1 MAMSRTG
8 RVERSTS
15 ESRVL
20 VELDLD
26 GTGVTRIS
34 TGVGFYDHM
43 LDSFARHG
51 LFDLRVQ
58 TEGDVQVD
66 PHHSVED
73 TAIALGSAV
82 RQALGDRSG
91 IRRFG
96 TAFVPLDEA
105 LTRAVVDLSG
115 RPYLVHHEPA
125 GLAPMIGA
133 YETSLTRHVWEAFS
147 VHAAICLHVDV
158 ERGRNAHHVAETQ
171 FKAVARALRM
181 AGEPDPRETGVPST
195 KGTLTA

>member
-1 MAMSRTG
+1 MSRTG

-34 TGVGFYDHM
+34 TGVGLYDHM

-181 AGEPDPRETGVPST
+181 AAEPDPRETGVPST

>member
-26 GTGVTRIS
+26 GAGVTRIS

-181 AGEPDPRETGVPST
+181 AAEPDPRETGVPST

>member
-1 MAMSRTG
+1 MSRTG

-26 GTGVTRIS
+26 GAGVTRIS

-181 AGEPDPRETGVPST
+181 AAEPDPRETGVPST

>member
-1 MAMSRTG
+1 MSRTG

-82 RQALGDRSG
+82 RQALGDRTG

-181 AGEPDPRETGVPST
+181 AAEPDPRETGVPST

>member
-1 MAMSRTG
+1 MSRTG

-96 TAFVPLDEA
+96 TALVPLDEA

-181 AGEPDPRETGVPST
+181 AAEPDPRETGVPST

>member
-1 MAMSRTG
+1 M
-8 RVERSTS
+8 
-15 ESRVL
+15 L

-26 GTGVTRIS
+26 GSGATDIS
-34 TGVGFYDHM
+34 TGVGFFDHM
-43 LDSFARHG
+43 LEAFGRHG
-51 LFDLRVQ
+51 LIDLTVR

-66 PHHSVED
+66 PHHTVED
-73 TAIALGSAV
+73 TAIALGAAV

-96 TAFVPLDEA
+96 AALVPLDEA

-115 RPYLVHHEPA
+115 RPYLEHHEPT
-125 GLAPMIGA
+125 GLAPMIGE
-133 YETSLTRHVWEAFS
+133 YETSLTQHVWEAFA
-147 VHAAICLHVDV
+147 VHAALCLHVDV

-181 AGEPDPRETGVPST
+181 AAELDPRETGVPST

>member
-1 MAMSRTG
+1 MSRTG

>member
-51 LFDLRVQ
+51 LFDLTVQ

>member
-1 MAMSRTG
+1 MTRTG
-8 RVERSTS
+8 RVERVTK

-26 GTGVTRIS
+26 GTGFTDIS

-43 LDSFARHG
+43 LDAFGRHG
-51 LFDLRVQ
+51 LVDLTVR
-58 TEGDVQVD
+58 TEGDLQVD
-66 PHHSVED
+66 PHHTVED

-82 RQALGDRSG
+82 GQALGDRSG

-96 TAFVPLDEA
+96 SALVPLDEA

-125 GLAPMIGA
+125 GLAPMIGE

-147 VHAAICLHVDV
+147 VHAALCLHIDV

-181 AGEPDPRETGVPST
+181 AAELDPRETGVPST

>member
-181 AGEPDPRETGVPST
+181 AAEPDPRETGVPST

>member
-1 MAMSRTG
+1 MAVNRTG

>member
-1 MAMSRTG
+1 MSRTG

-181 AGEPDPRETGVPST
+181 AAEPDPRETGVPST

>member
-51 LFDLRVQ
+51 LFDLTVQ

-181 AGEPDPRETGVPST
+181 AAEPDPRETGVPST